1 MDLVSNVATAGK
13 LDHKLQDDV
22 TNRSTRLPE
31 HVKAKNATKKTFK
44 VVEGLVHTIWY
55 NVSEHSTRRAE
66 PLEARVDTAADGTF
80 YISQV
85 CEVDKPIVSHAAEPL
100 MVLCESNVL
109 QWQTPMYAFK
119 LGNSFKAP
127 PDTVEDGGER
137 ISGLFLVPVR
147 PWLLVS

>member
-1 MDLVSNVATAGK
+1 MGWATSPGISTAPIPTYPSSVSRPANLCSVTPVVAGVDPSSLIVDLVSNVATAGK

-55 NVSEHSTRRAE
+55 NVSGHSTRRAE
-66 PLEARVDTAADGTF
+66 PLEARVDTATDGTF

-85 CEVDKPIVSHAAEPL
+85 CEVE
-100 MVLCESNVL
+100 N
-109 QWQTPMYAFK
+109 Q
-119 LGNSFKAP
+119 
-127 PDTVEDGGER
+127 
-137 ISGLFLVPVR
+137 
-147 PWLLVS
+147 LLATLLSR